1 MRIFLPGFGLLFALA
16 LPAAADPLRDAALQT
31 FGPLPSAPDAAPALL
46 HLGQT
51 LFADTRLSASGT
63 QSCAGCHDI
72 ARGGADGQEVAEGH
86 SWQTAPRNTS
96 TVLNATLNTS
106 HSWDLLESAEAPALS
121 GLRKMG
127 AEGQLAALKADAD
140 LSQAFAAAFPDQADP
155 VTLDAA
161 ATAID
166 AWLATLLT
174 PAPFDAWLAGDD
186 AALPAEAKAGL
197 QLFIDRGCSLC
208 HYGLNVGGDGYYPFG
223 LVEAPGD
230 AGFALSDTSDAGLD
244 FRVAPLRNVGLT
256 APYFHS
262 GKIADLSVAVSVMAE
277 SQLGMPLAP
286 EETAQ
291 IVAFLNSLSG
301 TPPGTP

>member
-1 MRIFLPGFGLLFALA
+1 MRTFLPGFGLLLALA
-16 LPAAADPLRDAALQT
+16 VPVGADPLRDVASQT
-31 FGPLPSAPDAAPALL
+31 FGPLPPAPEAAPELL
-46 HLGQT
+46 RLGQA
-51 LFADTRLSASGT
+51 LFADPRLSASGA
-63 QSCAGCHDI
+63 QSCAGCHDL
-72 ARGGADGQEVAEGH
+72 ARGGSDGQEVAQGH

-96 TVLNATLNTS
+96 TVLNATLNVS
-106 HSWDLLESAEAPALS
+106 HSWDLLDEAEGPALS
-121 GLRKMG
+121 GLRVMG

-140 LSQAFAAAFPDQADP
+140 LSQAFAAAFPGQADP
-155 VTLDAA
+155 VTLDAT

-166 AWLATLLT
+166 AWLATLST

-186 AALPAEAKAGL
+186 AALSAEAKAGL
-197 QLFIDRGCSLC
+197 QMFIDRGCSLC
-208 HYGLNVGGDGYYPFG
+208 HYGLNLGGEGYYPFG

-230 AGFALSDTSDAGLD
+230 AGFALGDTSDAGLD

-262 GKIADLSVAVSVMAE
+262 GKIADLSLAVSMMAE
-277 SQLGMPLAP
+277 SQLGTPLAP

-301 TPPGTP
+301 APPAAP